1 MTITVYRKIMNVCQK
16 KWIWDKQIELVK
28 FDVKT
33 LFMVTSTNQLRWE
46 DIDGYRQYNQE
57 DMVAQKCEKI
67 TTFSIF

>member
-1 MTITVYRKIMNVCQK
+1 MTITVYQKIMNVCQK

-57 DMVAQKCEKI
+57 DRVVQKCEKI